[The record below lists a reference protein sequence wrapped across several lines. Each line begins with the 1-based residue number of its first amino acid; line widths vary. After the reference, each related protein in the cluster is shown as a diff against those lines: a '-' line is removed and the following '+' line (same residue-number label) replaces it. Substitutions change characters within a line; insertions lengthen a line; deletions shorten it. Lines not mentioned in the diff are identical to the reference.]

1 MLALGGCT
9 PHILKMTPRE
19 NLRTGTS
26 CRNAAIAR
34 WDDEGGA
41 TLTESGRQSRNIP
54 QPGYRIVTKAVVRYG
69 VEVSEPNKPPRVVL
83 TCSTEAAAKTWIA
96 ELKRLWV
103 AKERFDQIASNA

>member
-1 MLALGGCT
+1 MLVPGGCA
-9 PHILKMTPRE
+9 PHILKVTAME
-19 NLRTGTS
+19 NLPTDTS

-41 TLTESGRQSRNIP
+41 TLTESGRQSRSIP

-83 TCSTEAAAKTWIA
+83 TCSTEAAADLDCRV
-96 ELKRLWV
+96 E
-103 AKERFDQIASNA
+103 ASLGSQKAI